1 MTFNFKYLG
10 NIDVS
15 SFQKKLGD
23 LDWDAYTFRQTKH
36 QVHQATKTVPLI
48 FDPKL
53 KFPFPHRSMTLFV
66 SELEQIKSHLK
77 SALGDGSLLSAIL
90 INLPAGQVVQRHIDK
105 REVFINYN
113 RIHIA
118 IETNTDCIFE
128 VDGEEKHLKVGE
140 IWEIDNAEKYHSV
153 RNDGS
158 TDRVH
163 LLVDWLQK

>member
-15 SFQKKLGD
+15 SIQQKLGD

-36 QVHQATKTVPLI
+36 EVHQATKTVPLI
-48 FDPKL
+48 FDPNL
-53 KFPFPHRSMTLFV
+53 NLPLPHRWMTLFI

-77 SALGDGSLLSAIL
+77 SILGEGSMMSAIL
-90 INLPAGQVVQRHIDK
+90 INLPSGQVVHRHVDK
-105 REVFINYN
+105 GESFKKYN

-128 VDGEEKHLKVGE
+128 VDGEEKHLKIGE
-140 IWEIDNAEKYHSV
+140 VWEIDNSNKYHSV
-153 RNDGS
+153 RNEGS
-158 TDRVH
+158 TDRIH
-163 LLVDWLQK
+163 LLIDWLLK